1 VLFFFQGLRRV
12 RRELTQSRQLVGA
25 QHLFLLFLTDF
36 SRLLLRL
43 ICYPLLL
50 LLLQLLIR
58 GRLSKSYYSL
68 PRLHALSVFRL
79 CARLQQQLL
88 IILSST
94 LVLLLLILY
103 QLAKRFVRM
112 RIVL

>member
-1 VLFFFQGLRRV
+1 M

-25 QHLFLLFLTDF
+25 QHFTILFLTDF
-36 SRLLLRL
+36 SSLLLRL

-50 LLLQLLIR
+50 LLLLLLLLIR
-58 GRLSKSYYSL
+58 GRFSKSYYSL

-79 CARLQQQLL
+79 WAGLQQQLL

-94 LVLLLLILY
+94 LVLLLILY

>member
-1 VLFFFQGLRRV
+1 M

-25 QHLFLLFLTDF
+25 QHFTILFLTDF
-36 SRLLLRL
+36 SSLLLRL

-50 LLLQLLIR
+50 LLLLLLLIR
-58 GRLSKSYYSL
+58 GRFSKSYYSL

-79 CARLQQQLL
+79 WAGLQQQLL
-88 IILSST
+88 IIVSST
-94 LVLLLLILY
+94 LVLLLILY